1 MVNFCA
7 VPGCSNRSDRGTN
20 VSYHRLPINKP
31 ALLKQW
37 IHKIG
42 RENLPIL
49 DSTRVCSEHFI
60 NSKGRKLRPDEYPTL
75 KLPLLA
81 AQVSVPPPRRELV
94 RHDLPVKKRKCDSE
108 VETSSDILYCDAQTN
123 TELTW
128 LEIKD
133 MEEELHATKKEIEE
147 YKAEY
152 SILKQ
157 KQHLRLS
164 NIQEDDEKVRFYT
177 GFSSYAALMVCFN
190 FLGKG
195 SSKLNYWG
203 STMFEDKTDKG
214 RKRALLPLEEF
225 FLVLVRLRLG
235 LLEQDLAYRFGVSQ
249 STVSR
254 IINTWINF
262 IYLQLKQIPLWIPR
276 DLTQLNMPRCFKDKY
291 PFTRVI
297 IDATE
302 VYVEQPALPELQQL
316 TFSTYKN
323 TNTYKGL
330 IGISPS
336 GAVVFVSD
344 LYPGCISD
352 KELTRKCGILDL
364 LESGDTLMADRG
376 FDIEGDLILRGVR
389 LNIPPFL
396 KGKQQLS
403 QSELV
408 ETRRIASLRIHVERA
423 MERLKNFHIF
433 DKPLPPSFRDTAN
446 QTFYICAVLTNFYP
460 PLCT

>member
-1 MVNFCA
+1 MSHDQIVR
-7 VPGCSNRSDRGTN
+7 VERSG
-20 VSYHRLPINKP
+20 YHRLPVNKP

-42 RENLPIL
+42 RENIPIL

-60 NSKGRKLRPDEYPTL
+60 NSTGRKLRPDEYPTL
-75 KLPLLA
+75 KLPVLPT
-81 AQVSVPPPRRELV
+81 QVSVPPPRRELV
-94 RHDLPVKKRKCDSE
+94 RHDLPAKKRKDDGE
-108 VETSSDILYCDAQTN
+108 VESKVVYCDAQTN

-128 LEIKD
+128 LEIED
-133 MEEELHATKKEIEE
+133 MKKELDATKKELEE
-147 YKAEY
+147 CNV
-152 SILKQ
+152 LKQ

-164 NIQEDDEKVRFYT
+164 NIQDNDEKVRFYT
-177 GFSSYAALMVCFN
+177 GFPSYAALMICFN

-203 STMFEDKTDKG
+203 STKSDAKTDKD

-235 LLEQDLAYRFGVSQ
+235 LLEQDLAYRFAVSQ

-262 IYLQLKQIPLWIPR
+262 IYLQFKQIPLWIPR
-276 DLTQLNMPRCFKDKY
+276 DLTLLNMPQCFKDKY

-302 VYVEQPALPELQQL
+302 VFVEQPALPELQQL

-323 TNTYKGL
+323 TNMYKGL

-352 KELTRKCGILDL
+352 KELTRKCGILDML
-364 LESGDTLMADRG
+364 DKGDTLMADRG

-408 ETRRIASLRIHVERA
+408 QTRRIASLRMHVERA

-446 QTFYICAVLTNFYP
+446 QTFYICAVFTNFYP

>member
-1 MVNFCA
+1 M
-7 VPGCSNRSDRGTN
+7 
-20 VSYHRLPINKP
+20 
-31 ALLKQW
+31 
-37 IHKIG
+37 
-42 RENLPIL
+42 
-49 DSTRVCSEHFI
+49 
-60 NSKGRKLRPDEYPTL
+60 
-75 KLPLLA
+75 
-81 AQVSVPPPRRELV
+81 
-94 RHDLPVKKRKCDSE
+94 
-108 VETSSDILYCDAQTN
+108 
-123 TELTW
+123 
-128 LEIKD
+128 
-133 MEEELHATKKEIEE
+133 
-147 YKAEY
+147 
-152 SILKQ
+152 
-157 KQHLRLS
+157 
-164 NIQEDDEKVRFYT
+164 
-177 GFSSYAALMVCFN
+177 
-190 FLGKG
+190 
-195 SSKLNYWG
+195 
-203 STMFEDKTDKG
+203 
-214 RKRALLPLEEF
+214 
-225 FLVLVRLRLG
+225 LVRLRLG
-235 LLEQDLAYRFGVSQ
+235 LLEQDLAYHFGVSQ

-302 VYVEQPALPELQQL
+302 VFVEQPALPELQQL